1 MPWLPKGF
9 GRGTK
14 LGGAQRHLPSLSREM
29 PLHKDFWQPGTPHT
43 QAATPISNSMQCC
56 TTSAPPAALRCHPRQ
71 GESSRCRAPACPCPQ
86 LPRAHPGPALG
97 QLKQAGRGAWT
108 CPMPSRVACLQCH
121 ELPWAPSKEAGVGVG
136 KSWHPP
142 PCSYSEE
149 AGATSALEGRPPGCT
164 RPWLEENAHS
174 RAATGWCRM
183 VQPTPPMSQ
192 LGLSCNHHVQPPELY
207 CRNLAAHTTPAPWC
221 VIEGLRL
228 LLLQKAGAL
237 PPPACRPPNQGPSWG
252 TSTVTLVQGKLS
264 YLTVG
269 STKPGQRDTLQK
281 GGWSYTPQG
290 LPKGSGSRGVRAG
303 CYQSPCGQGG
313 SGLDRGQR
321 LPQRRLRL
329 GFNVHPHP

>member
-1 MPWLPKGF
+1 
-9 GRGTK
+9 
-14 LGGAQRHLPSLSREM
+14 
-29 PLHKDFWQPGTPHT
+29 
-43 QAATPISNSMQCC
+43 
-56 TTSAPPAALRCHPRQ
+56 
-71 GESSRCRAPACPCPQ
+71 
-86 LPRAHPGPALG
+86 
-97 QLKQAGRGAWT
+97 
-108 CPMPSRVACLQCH
+108 MPSRVACLQCH

-207 CRNLAAHTTPAPWC
+207 CRNLAAHTTPVPWC

-237 PPPACRPPNQGPSWG
+237 PPPACHPLNQGPSWG
-252 TSTVTLVQGKLS
+252 TSIVTLVQGKLS

-281 GGWSYTPQG
+281 GGWSYMPQG
-290 LPKGSGSRGVRAG
+290 PPKEVAAEGCRQGVIGRPAGRAG
-303 CYQSPCGQGG
+303 QGWTG
-313 SGLDRGQR
+313 ARACHSADYASGLTFIPIHD
-321 LPQRRLRL
+321 LPRREGGELHWEAGL
-329 GFNVHPHP
+329 TCLETPEPHQHSRSKRDIQQWCTAHFPTPP